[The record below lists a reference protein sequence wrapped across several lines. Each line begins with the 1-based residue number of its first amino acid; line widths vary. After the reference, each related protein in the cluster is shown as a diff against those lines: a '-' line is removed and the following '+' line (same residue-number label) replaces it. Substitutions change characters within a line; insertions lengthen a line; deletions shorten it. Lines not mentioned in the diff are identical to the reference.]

1 MFVQTI
7 DIHAVAGL
15 LKGYLRDIPE
25 CVFTTEGMDSLLKVH
40 NNNVVEQKLKEF
52 NRILYNLP
60 PTNRECIKVLIKHLA
75 RVTQMEKQN
84 KMSVENV
91 AKIFGPTMMHYGKD
105 IGRMANLK
113 PNDILAQGQVV
124 AFIIE
129 NFNRLFNITRT

>member
-15 LKGYLRDIPE
+15 LKGYLRDISE
-25 CVFTTEGMDSLLKVH
+25 CVFTTEGMENLLKVH
-40 NNNVVEQKLKEF
+40 NNNVKEQKLKEF
-52 NRILYNLP
+52 NRILYYLP

-113 PNDILAQGQVV
+113 PNDILSQGQVV

-129 NFNRLFNITRT
+129 NFHRLFNISRT